1 MTALELGS
9 YNDAEYTYA
18 SYPSDPADHRV
29 LASSGGTIYADRFET
44 RSQRSVPDAAL
55 SVGLSVGVGV
65 YSCG

>member
-29 LASSGGTIYADRFET
+29 LASSGGTIYAEGLE
-44 RSQRSVPDAAL
+44 SPSGVPL
-55 SVGLSVGVGV
+55 
-65 YSCG
+65 